1 MQLSGKKLQV
11 RHYAQVPCKP
21 FIVDVKDEYDAY
33 RILTILANQHLF
45 LFEQNIIPDYSNAI
59 LVMMWDEEEKEW
71 IDYFNDFEI
80 CEWQEFE
87 NYIKTIQTI

>member
-87 NYIKTIQTI
+87 NYIQTIQTI